1 MNSKAHYF
9 KLLGIPPTNDLNAI
23 KKAYRKKVM
32 MVHPDRNPS
41 VDAQTKFIELTEA
54 YEILTGIRNE
64 TLHEDPVKTAEE
76 IRAEKIRAAQERY
89 RKFQASEKQKDE
101 AYYRDI
107 TSGKKWKYFKIMA
120 YSSLILSCLFTI
132 DYFFTRQSVSVDGI
146 GRYYM
151 ISNHSFSRQVGQCFY
166 EGEIFEVNIVKL
178 QTYKIE
184 DASFKDEPFENEFDD
199 NEPIESRLT
208 SLYPIQ
214 VNYSLIFRDV
224 KSINVSKS
232 PLLDNLAGHPKYSN
246 SRFKLFENYDHEEIY
261 SMNSIY
267 SSFPL
272 VQLIL
277 LIPFLVFKFKRP
289 NVSFVVGRLITYW
302 VILPLMIT
310 LLFISS
316 SPRILSAFGIL

>member
-9 KLLGIPPTNDLNAI
+9 RLLGIQPTTDLSAI

-89 RKFQASEKQKDE
+89 RKFQATEKQKDE
-101 AYYRDI
+101 VYYRDI
-107 TSGKKWKYFKIMA
+107 TSGKKWKYFKILA
-120 YSSLILSCLFTI
+120 YSAMVLSCLFTI
-132 DYFFTRQSVSVDGI
+132 DYFFTRQSVSVDTI

-151 ISNHSFSRQVGQCFY
+151 ISNHSFSTQIGMCSY
-166 EGEIFEVNIVKL
+166 EGETFQVGTRKL

-184 DASFKDEPFENEFDD
+184 DNSFKDEPFENEFD
-199 NEPIESRLT
+199 NSEPIESRLT

-224 KSINVSKS
+224 KSLNISKN

-246 SRFKLFENYDHEEIY
+246 SRFKLFENYDFEEIY

-272 VQLIL
+272 VQLVL
-277 LIPFLVFKFKRP
+277 LIPFLVYKFKRP
-289 NVSFVVGRLITYW
+289 NVTFVIGRLVSYW
-302 VILPLMIT
+302 LVLPLMIV